1 MLFTMRNINM
11 EEYNDKLYEAI
22 QEGINTITGNLTPV
36 NRLKFMESIVP
47 FYLQQKEDSEV
58 YDGIRS
64 ATAQICH
71 ECGEFCSTT
80 YDERHDEE
88 YIVCQGGSRW
98 EFIDKEKGIG
108 NSEEEFKSNIRWSKS
123 NKCTNEGWDSEGI
136 SYFVD
141 KLKQKDKKNE

>member
-1 MLFTMRNINM
+1 
-11 EEYNDKLYEAI
+11 
-22 QEGINTITGNLTPV
+22 
-36 NRLKFMESIVP
+36 MESIVP

-64 ATAQICH
+64 ATAHICH
-71 ECGEFCSTT
+71 ECGEFCQTT

-108 NSEEEFKSNIRWSKS
+108 NSEEEFKSNLRWSES
-123 NKCTNEGWDSEGI
+123 NNCTNKGWDSEGI

-141 KLKQKDKKNE
+141 KLKQEEKKNGVSNKT